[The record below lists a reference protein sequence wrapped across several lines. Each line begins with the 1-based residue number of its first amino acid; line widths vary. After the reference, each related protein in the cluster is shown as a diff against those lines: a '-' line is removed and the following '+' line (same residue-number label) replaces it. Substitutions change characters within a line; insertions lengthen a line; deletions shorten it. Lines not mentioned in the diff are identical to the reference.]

1 MKTLFSS
8 NIKTYF
14 FGLDICFVRDY
25 ALSQSMKNENFSD
38 ILVKWGTRMVES
50 DKVCKEYL
58 DHIANFSFWC
68 VLFVTEIQN

>member
-8 NIKTYF
+8 NINTYF

-25 ALSQSMKNENFSD
+25 ALSQSMKNENFND
-38 ILVKWGTRMVES
+38 ILVKWDTRTVQS
-50 DKVCKEYL
+50 DKVCQECL

>member
-8 NIKTYF
+8 NTKTHF
-14 FGLDICFVRDY
+14 SGLDICFVRDY

-38 ILVKWGTRMVES
+38 ILVKWDTRTVQS
-50 DKVCKEYL
+50 DKVCKECL

-68 VLFVTEIQN
+68 ISFRTEIQN